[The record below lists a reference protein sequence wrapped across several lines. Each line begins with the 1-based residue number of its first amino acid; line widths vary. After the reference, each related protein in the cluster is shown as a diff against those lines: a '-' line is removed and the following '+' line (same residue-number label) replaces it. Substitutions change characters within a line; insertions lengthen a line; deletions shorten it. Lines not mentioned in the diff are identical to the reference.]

1 MLSKACI
8 LSLGL
13 MAVAT
18 PAMAHDYQHG
28 SLAISHPWSRPTPPG
43 TPVGVG
49 YMTISNQGD
58 EPVTLVSGQTPV
70 AARVSIHETTMQD
83 GLMKMRPLRDGLTV
97 PAGETVTL
105 KPHSYHLMLEQLERP
120 LREGDEVPLTL
131 TFDELDPL
139 EVRLHVERQDTG
151 SAMGSGGDHRDH

>member
-13 MAVAT
+13 LAAAT

-28 SLAISHPWSRPTPPG
+28 SLTISHPWSRPTPPG

-49 YMTISNQGD
+49 YMTISNHG
-58 EPVTLVSGQTPV
+58 EESVTLVSGQTPV
-70 AARVSIHETTMQD
+70 AARVSIHETTMED

-97 PAGETVTL
+97 PAGETVSL

-120 LREGDEVPLTL
+120 LKEGEHVPLTL
-131 TFDELDPL
+131 TFEELGPL
-139 EVRLHVERQDTG
+139 DVELQVEQQAEQ
-151 SAMGSGGDHRDH
+151 SMDHGNGHQGH

>member
-1 MLSKACI
+1 MLLKACI

-13 MAVAT
+13 IAVAT
-18 PAMAHDYQHG
+18 PAVAHDYQHG
-28 SLAISHPWSRPTPPG
+28 GLAISHPWSRPTPPG

-58 EPVTLVSGQTPV
+58 TPVTLVSGQTPV
-70 AARVSIHETTMQD
+70 AARVSIHETTTQD
-83 GLMKMRPLRDGLTV
+83 GLMKMRPLKDGLTV

-105 KPHSYHLMLEQLERP
+105 KPHSYHLMLEQLEEP

-131 TFDELDPL
+131 NFEELEPL
-139 EVRLHVERQDTG
+139 EVRLYVEQRDTE
-151 SAMGSGGDHRDH
+151 SAMDHGGGHQGH

>member
-13 MAVAT
+13 MVVAT

-28 SLAISHPWSRPTPPG
+28 SLTISHPWSRPTPPG

-58 EPVTLVSGQTPV
+58 TPVTLVSGQTPV
-70 AARVSIHETTMQD
+70 AARVSVHETSMQD
-83 GLMKMRPLRDGLTV
+83 GLMKMRPLKDGLTV
-97 PAGETVTL
+97 PAGETVAL
-105 KPHSYHLMLEQLERP
+105 KPHSYHLMLEELERP
-120 LREGDEVPLTL
+120 LKEGDEVPLTL
-131 TFDELDPL
+131 TFEELGPL
-139 EVRLHVERQDTG
+139 DVSLHVEQQEA
-151 SAMGSGGDHRDH
+151 SSMEQGGDHQEH